1 MQNLCQKRNLRSIWR
16 KNKRKAGNVR
26 QWCGYIVSLQGIAM
40 LSGLLKNDIAVQV
53 SINLLVLLN
62 KLFNQNSIHI
72 LTFYDIIDF
81 VNTILERNQILC

>member
-1 MQNLCQKRNLRSIWR
+1 MNCR
-16 KNKRKAGNVR
+16 KMKK
-26 QWCGYIVSLQGIAM
+26 
-40 LSGLLKNDIAVQV
+40 
-53 SINLLVLLN
+53 INLLVLLN